1 MAVQSLFVVNKAGG
15 LMFQRTYG
23 ETAPRLTP
31 NDYLHLAS
39 TFHGMQLLV
48 QELSPSPLPKSIT
61 APTGGIRAL
70 ETPSLSL
77 AALTSPTGVQFFVT
91 ADVATERLGAL
102 LAEVYRVYA
111 DVVMKNPFYVLDMPI
126 RCERWESAVRG
137 VVERHARL
145 SG

>member
-77 AALTSPTGVQFFVT
+77 AALTSPTGVQFLSLPTWPRSAWAPCSPRCT
-91 ADVATERLGAL
+91 ACTR
-102 LAEVYRVYA
+102 
-111 DVVMKNPFYVLDMPI
+111 M
-126 RCERWESAVRG
+126 W
-137 VVERHARL
+137 
-145 SG
+145 

>member
-1 MAVQSLFVVNKAGG
+1 
-15 LMFQRTYG
+15 
-23 ETAPRLTP
+23 
-31 NDYLHLAS
+31 
-39 TFHGMQLLV
+39 MQLLV

-102 LAEVYRVYA
+102 LAEVYRVYS

>member
-15 LMFQRTYG
+15 LMFQRTYSD
-23 ETAPRLTP
+23 TAPRLTP

-48 QELSPSPLPKSIT
+48 QELSPTPLPKSIT

-91 ADVATERLGAL
+91 ADVGTERLAAL
-102 LAEVYRVYA
+102 LADVYTVYA
-111 DVVMKNPFYVLDMPI
+111 DAVMKNPFYVLDMPI
-126 RCERWESAVRG
+126 RCERWEAAVRG
-137 VVERHARL
+137 VVDRHARL